1 MDNAAYSTLTRQTG
15 LLNEMRSVA
24 QNIANMSTTGYRREG
39 VIFSEFMQDL
49 GPDHPALSMAAGR
62 VREMDFSQGPL
73 TKTDGPFDLAIEGEG
88 FFLVATPQGERLTR
102 AGHFARNAA
111 GELVTP
117 QGYNL
122 LDGGGAPVFVAPD
135 ARGIGI
141 AADGTISADG
151 QPIGQ
156 VGLWAPADPNAMVR
170 VGDTQFDPG
179 GGTHPLIEGGVLLQ
193 GYLESSNVNPVI
205 EMTRM
210 IEVQRAYALGQ
221 SLLDREDERIRNVVR
236 TLGSNRGISI

>member
-1 MDNAAYSTLTRQTG
+1 MDNAGYTTLGRQAG

-39 VIFSEFMQDL
+39 VVFSEFMQDL
-49 GPDHPALSMAAGR
+49 GPDHDALSMAAGR

-73 TKTDGPFDLAIEGEG
+73 TKTEGSFDLAIEGDG
-88 FFLVATPQGERLTR
+88 FFLVATPQGDRLTR

-117 QGYNL
+117 QGHNL
-122 LDGGGAPVFVAPD
+122 LDASGAPVFVPPD

-141 AADGTISADG
+141 AADGTVSADG
-151 QPIGQ
+151 QPVGQ
-156 VGLWAPADPNAMVR
+156 IGLWDAADRNQMIR

-179 GGTHPLIEGGVLLQ
+179 PGGADPLLEGGVVLQ

-210 IEVQRAYALGQ
+210 IEVQRAYELGQ

-236 TLGSNRGISI
+236 TLGQ